1 MIKLDAK
8 RPLPLQQKSPL
19 QKNTMETIYID
30 SMDQLVKQV
39 SETSG
44 LVSAHLAPLQSIAQ
58 AQNCIIGVRPVD
70 RLATDLIAAGYPT
83 KGFHIKGKSASW
95 GAQAGFICTDQR
107 FSKLE
112 NKSKDQINKYN
123 RLVEKCIA
131 EKHAKSVPL
140 AVTYDRLK
148 TLCQLKA
155 IDSLSLENRTGII
168 EFTAMAPS
176 RRVYQFV
183 AKWNVEHQRYFIF
196 YHEKQL
202 QVLAPQ
208 QSTLP
213 LTADYDLLLLGPCME
228 DFGAK
233 DNVRVQDVAHEV
245 FLRRFSQYRRT
256 STDSALFQY
265 YKDPQ
270 NFYKNED
277 KDIGN
282 ASVRVREMLALINQ
296 ALVGDGEK
304 VVHHS
309 IDAANPVS
317 EFETNFPATFA
328 LPRKIGRFDV
338 LCMINTKEE
347 LVELIRVAKD
357 EGYHIKTNPLWRKQ
371 LPQMRRPSFEQAK
384 RIFSVS
390 K

>member
-1 MIKLDAK
+1 MIKLNNK
-8 RPLPLQQKSPL
+8 PILLLQP
-19 QKNTMETIYID
+19 ETSLNHQTVESTQGEHI
-30 SMDQLVKQV
+30 DQLVKKV

-44 LVSAHLAPLQSIAQ
+44 LVSTHLAPLQAVAQ
-58 AQNCIIGVRPVD
+58 TQNCIIGIRPVD

-95 GAQAGFICTDQR
+95 GAQAGLICTDQR

-112 NKSKDQINKYN
+112 NKSTEQIKKYN
-123 RLVEKCIA
+123 RLIEQCIA
-131 EKHAKSVPL
+131 EQHAESVPL
-140 AVTYDRLK
+140 AVTYDRLH

-155 IDSLSLENRTGII
+155 IDSLSLENEDGVIQ
-168 EFTAMAPS
+168 FTATAPS
-176 RRVYQFV
+176 LQTYQFE
-183 AKWNVEHQRYFIF
+183 AKWDAGYQRYLVS
-196 YHEKQL
+196 YHGKQL
-202 QVLAPQ
+202 QVLSPK

-213 LTADYDLLLLGPCME
+213 LTADYDLLLIGPCLE
-228 DFGAK
+228 DFGVK
-233 DNVRVQDVAHEV
+233 DNLPIQDVAHEV

-265 YKDPQ
+265 YKDPL

-277 KDIGN
+277 KEIGN
-282 ASVRVREMLALINQ
+282 ASLRVREMIPLINQ

-309 IDAANPVS
+309 IDATNPVS
-317 EFETNFPATFA
+317 ELEANFPATFA
-328 LPRKIGRFDV
+328 LPRKIGHFDP

-347 LVELIRVAKD
+347 LVELVKAAKA
-357 EGYHIKTNPLWRKQ
+357 EGYHIKTNPLWEKE
-371 LPQMRRPSFEQAK
+371 LPQVRRPSFDQAQRK
-384 RIFSVS
+384 FSLN